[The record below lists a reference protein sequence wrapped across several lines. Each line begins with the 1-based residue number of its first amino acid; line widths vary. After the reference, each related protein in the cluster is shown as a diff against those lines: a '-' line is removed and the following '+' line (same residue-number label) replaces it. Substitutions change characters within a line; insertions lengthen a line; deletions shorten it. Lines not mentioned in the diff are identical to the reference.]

1 MGGDGGV
8 IASNRKYMRGAGS
21 ADHTADSERH
31 QQQQKSFNAQEAM
44 TTCALTN
51 TKLSKE
57 SPMVACAYGKLY
69 HKEAAIQTLLLR
81 RKGKAP
87 QTQAQ
92 QQQTQTD
99 DLGEQVRKLSDL
111 YDVRFH
117 YENNGATSTTTATC
131 PITSKVLNGSIS
143 AILLVPGKA
152 ETPNVVSESA
162 FSLLPETELETEY
175 GPIQQKIR
183 LAPPKTMLEQ
193 IKKQVQEQRRQ
204 KEDDLRKQQHKNG
217 KKKKRKQRDD
227 EKVSSSS
234 SSSSSRPK
242 RATTTTE
249 AAKSRVE
256 TAIKSN
262 KVLSSLF
269 TTKKSISEKDHKDNL
284 FAR

>member
-1 MGGDGGV
+1 
-8 IASNRKYMRGAGS
+8 
-21 ADHTADSERH
+21 
-31 QQQQKSFNAQEAM
+31 
-44 TTCALTN
+44 
-51 TKLSKE
+51 
-57 SPMVACAYGKLY
+57 
-69 HKEAAIQTLLLR
+69 LLR
-81 RKGKAP
+81 RKA
-87 QTQAQ
+87 AQ
-92 QQQTQTD
+92 QQQTETQQQTD

-117 YENNGATSTTTATC
+117 YEKNDDGATTTC

-183 LAPPKTMLEQ
+183 LAPPVTLLEQ
-193 IKKQVQEQRRQ
+193 IKKQVQEQRQ
-204 KEDDLRKQQHKNG
+204 KEDLRKHKNS
-217 KKKKRKQRDD
+217 KKKKRKRDV
-227 EKVSSSS
+227 EKVS

-242 RATTTTE
+242 RATTGTE

-269 TTKKSISEKDHKDNL
+269 TSKKSISEKEHKDNL